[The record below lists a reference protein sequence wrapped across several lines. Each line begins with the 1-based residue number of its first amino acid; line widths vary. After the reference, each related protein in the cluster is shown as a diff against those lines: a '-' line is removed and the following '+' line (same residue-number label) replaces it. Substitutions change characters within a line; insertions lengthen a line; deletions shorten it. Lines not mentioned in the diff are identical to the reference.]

1 MTAGLVMDVIIVFI
15 VCIAMWS
22 GWRQGA
28 IASVF
33 STIGVVA
40 GLISGA
46 VLAPLVMRLTDS
58 VALRFLLAIGTVILL
73 VGVGN
78 LVGGLLGSSLRDR
91 FVWRNLRFFDSAC
104 GSVFQAAAALIV
116 VWLVS
121 IPLATGLSGAP
132 AQAITSSNLL
142 RFVDRNTPH
151 GMATLPSKIS
161 AMLSESGLPPM
172 VSPFENQSTV
182 EVAAPDLAAQD
193 PALVEALR
201 PSVIHVMSESEVCSR
216 RLMGSGFVVDDTHV
230 ITNAHVVAGTQ
241 HVRLDT
247 TLGIVDAN
255 VVYYNPDLDIAVL
268 NSEPL
273 GLPALQWATSVAQS
287 GDDAI
292 VMGFPNNGPF
302 EAAPARISDRLMI
315 AGPNIYASGRV
326 EREAYTA
333 RGTIRQGNS
342 GGPMVNTS
350 GQVIGVVFG
359 ASMDKTDIG
368 YALTA
373 EEVLSAVG
381 RVENLTTPVPTQQC
395 VNN

>member
-1 MTAGLVMDVIIVFI
+1 MTAGLVMDIIIVLI

-28 IASVF
+28 LASVF

-46 VLAPLVMRLTDS
+46 VLAPLIMSVTDS

-73 VGVGN
+73 VGLGN
-78 LVGGLLGSSLRDR
+78 LVGGILGASMRDR
-91 FVWRNLRFFDSAC
+91 FVWRKMRFVDSTFGA
-104 GSVFQAAAALIV
+104 VFQAFAALIV

-132 AQAITSSNLL
+132 AQAIASSNVL
-142 RFVDRNTPH
+142 RVVDRNTPNSL
-151 GMATLPSKIS
+151 AALPSKIS

-172 VSPFENQSTV
+172 VSPFGSQPSA
-182 EVAAPDLAAQD
+182 EVAAPDLYVEDA
-193 PALVEALR
+193 ALVEALR
-201 PSVIHVMSESEVCSR
+201 PSVIHVMGESEVCSR

-241 HVRLDT
+241 QVQLDT
-247 TLGIVDAN
+247 TLGIIDAE

-268 NSEPL
+268 YSEPL
-273 GLPALQWATSVAQS
+273 GLPALQWATSLAES
-287 GDDAI
+287 GDAAI
-292 VMGFPNNGPF
+292 VMGFPNSGPF
-302 EAAPARISDRLMI
+302 EAAPARISDRLKI

-342 GGPMVNTS
+342 GGPMVNSS

-373 EEVLSAVG
+373 NEVLSAVG
-381 RVENLTTPVPTQQC
+381 RIESLTTPVSTQEC